1 LPESLRQK
9 GARGV
14 LLVALLK
21 VLGTIIGRVSQLVMP
36 LFLLPSDFG
45 LFALAVF
52 FSGFLALAAEFGMS
66 TDLVRRKKEFE
77 EAADTAFTLR
87 LALSITLV
95 VVSVAVGWTMSIVYG
110 EPRLS
115 LPIMVL
121 SLGLLFQS
129 ISMVPRMIATRALDF
144 RRAAV
149 PDSLGKFSTA
159 FISIGLAIVGFAYW
173 SPVYGTIAGA
183 AIGAALQLAG
193 SSWRPKL
200 RFNPRLASEIARFGK
215 FVTLSAIAN
224 FVAHSIDNAI
234 VGLLLGFAPLGFYV
248 VAYSWGVYF
257 TSNLSS
263 VFSSVAYPVMSE
275 VSEQPERFRKVLTEN
290 IRFYAYV
297 AFLLSVGVLVF
308 APTFVASLYGSEWQ
322 PAILPMQIL
331 APVGLVLG
339 FAGIAADALFA
350 GGRSKTVSVFSWME
364 TGIAVAAVPVATWYG
379 GLAGASLAVLLGA
392 AGLLIALV
400 VVLGRETG
408 IRGVDWLRATRH
420 PLAGALV
427 AGTAGI
433 VMTRL
438 LPPSL
443 PAFFLGVGT
452 FTALYVATL
461 QGLSHGQFIRE
472 LRTLV
477 RLAMS

>member
-200 RFNPRLASEIARFGK
+200 RFNPRL
-215 FVTLSAIAN
+215 
-224 FVAHSIDNAI
+224 
-234 VGLLLGFAPLGFYV
+234 
-248 VAYSWGVYF
+248 
-257 TSNLSS
+257 
-263 VFSSVAYPVMSE
+263 
-275 VSEQPERFRKVLTEN
+275 
-290 IRFYAYV
+290 
-297 AFLLSVGVLVF
+297 
-308 APTFVASLYGSEWQ
+308 
-322 PAILPMQIL
+322 
-331 APVGLVLG
+331 
-339 FAGIAADALFA
+339 
-350 GGRSKTVSVFSWME
+350 
-364 TGIAVAAVPVATWYG
+364 
-379 GLAGASLAVLLGA
+379 
-392 AGLLIALV
+392 
-400 VVLGRETG
+400 
-408 IRGVDWLRATRH
+408 
-420 PLAGALV
+420 
-427 AGTAGI
+427 
-433 VMTRL
+433 
-438 LPPSL
+438 
-443 PAFFLGVGT
+443 
-452 FTALYVATL
+452 
-461 QGLSHGQFIRE
+461 
-472 LRTLV
+472 
-477 RLAMS
+477 